1 MTHPGWTIYPDS
13 SSFSSI
19 FIHNDIPFFLNH
31 FAILEVTLKVTFVTS
46 FEDEQATVALGT
58 GFVVD
63 KERGLILTNRHITGV
78 GPVRALA
85 IFDRHEEL
93 EVEVWRGEKSKGKLS
108 EKTFEKLWQ
117 MFLLKTLHLLNL
129 H

>member
-1 MTHPGWTIYPDS
+1 M
-13 SSFSSI
+13 
-19 FIHNDIPFFLNH
+19 
-31 FAILEVTLKVTFVTS
+31 VS
-46 FEDEQATVALGT
+46 FEDEQAAVALGT

-93 EVEVWRGEKSKGKLS
+93 EVEVATGGQKGGESRCWVFIFPG
-108 EKTFEKLWQ
+108 FI
-117 MFLLKTLHLLNL
+117 
-129 H
+129 

>member
-1 MTHPGWTIYPDS
+1 M
-13 SSFSSI
+13 
-19 FIHNDIPFFLNH
+19 
-31 FAILEVTLKVTFVTS
+31 TLKVTFVVS

-93 EVEVWRGEKSKGKLS
+93 EVEVWCGKLS
-108 EKTFEKLWQ
+108 EETNEKPWQ
-117 MFLLKTLHLLNL
+117 MFF
-129 H
+129 

>member
-1 MTHPGWTIYPDS
+1 M
-13 SSFSSI
+13 
-19 FIHNDIPFFLNH
+19 
-31 FAILEVTLKVTFVTS
+31 VS

-93 EVEVWRGEKSKGKLS
+93 EVDEDATWP
-108 EKTFEKLWQ
+108 
-117 MFLLKTLHLLNL
+117 TLTEQLNL
-129 H
+129 KEAVKDGCRRYSW

>member
-1 MTHPGWTIYPDS
+1 MSFWHDTSLVDYLLYPDS
-13 SSFSSI
+13 SKSSSI
-19 FIHNDIPFFLNH
+19 FIISSVFNDIFLKH
-31 FAILEVTLKVTFVTS
+31 FAILEVTLKVTFVVS

-93 EVEVWRGEKSKGKLS
+93 EVEVWSGRRKSRK
-108 EKTFEKLWQ
+108 E
-117 MFLLKTLHLLNL
+117 N
-129 H
+129 

>member
-1 MTHPGWTIYPDS
+1 MLHEEKHWLLSQLG
-13 SSFSSI
+13 
-19 FIHNDIPFFLNH
+19 
-31 FAILEVTLKVTFVTS
+31 AEVTFVVS

-93 EVEVWRGEKSKGKLS
+93 EVEAGDL
-108 EKTFEKLWQ
+108 Q
-117 MFLLKTLHLLNL
+117 
-129 H
+129 